1 MLQIA
6 QIILVIIR
14 FFFKRYI
21 TVCFFVVEF
30 VLEQSANP
38 LYQINDIK
46 EDVTQFFHLSG
57 MYLLVIDCVLVDSYS
72 MSVSFHLKI
81 RKPPGFRTL
90 KHSANPLVNI
100 SRQLPSRQP
109 YFII

>member
-72 MSVSFHLKI
+72 MSGEKHTKQVDGCKSLEWDNVVIDNFHFS
-81 RKPPGFRTL
+81 P
-90 KHSANPLVNI
+90 
-100 SRQLPSRQP
+100 
-109 YFII
+109 FIKQIQ